1 MSNLSPE
8 QQAVRLASPLLSPN
22 RAAARIGIGRTKMM
36 ALLRQKRI
44 PSGILDGRIQVLEY
58 DCDAFKAGLQPYE
71 PDALPLVVASP
82 PIAPEPQPVRKAK
95 RSRQAP
101 AEA

>member
-1 MSNLSPE
+1 
-8 QQAVRLASPLLSPN
+8 
-22 RAAARIGIGRTKMM
+22 MM

-44 PSGILDGRIQVLEY
+44 PSVILDGRIQVLEY

-71 PDALPLVVASP
+71 PDALPLVAASP
-82 PIAPEPQPVRKAK
+82 PIAPQPRLVRKAK